1 MKTCPFCEIS
11 QGLDCDR
18 IVQQNDSA
26 FAIRDAFPVSPGH
39 TLVIPKRHESSFFK
53 LTDSEQRDVLALVN
67 VQHALLQAEFGFADC
82 NIGINDGPSA
92 GQTVGHCHVHII
104 PRVEGD
110 VTDPRG
116 GVRWVI
122 PEKADYWSS

>member
-1 MKTCPFCEIS
+1 M
-11 QGLDCDR
+11 
-18 IVQQNDSA
+18 
-26 FAIRDAFPVSPGH
+26 
-39 TLVIPKRHESSFFK
+39 IPKRHEASFFN
-53 LTDSEQRDVLALVN
+53 LSDAEQRDVLALVN
-67 VQHALLQAEFGFADC
+67 AQYVLLRSEFGMVDS